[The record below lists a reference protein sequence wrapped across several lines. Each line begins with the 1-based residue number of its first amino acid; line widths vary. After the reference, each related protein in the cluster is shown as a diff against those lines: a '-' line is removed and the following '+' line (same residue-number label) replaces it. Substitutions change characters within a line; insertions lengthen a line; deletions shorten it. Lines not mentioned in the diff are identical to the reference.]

1 MPLELA
7 VQFPFSVDT
16 WSTCSIKKPHHFL
29 THAHS
34 DHIAGINFHA
44 KYPIYCSF
52 LTMKLVLHRHPH
64 LHESLFVTLKLEE
77 PMPIAGDEPFTVTAF
92 DANHCA
98 GMPTSGF

>member
-64 LHESLFVTLKLEE
+64 ATSRLLLQPL
-77 PMPIAGDEPFTVTAF
+77 MQITVQVCPPPAF
-92 DANHCA
+92 KFF
-98 GMPTSGF
+98 GS